1 MSCLLNEPYSLPQIF
16 TVRGQVRRLSQ
27 SENELSAVDSSDC
40 ETHKAVDKALTC
52 ELAVTSEQPKESAAS
67 DPMKLL
73 REKMYA
79 IQRNTNKKLV
89 RRDKAIL
96 EQAEQIDKQKVELDK
111 LQRKFTQ
118 MESRI
123 QLLKRDKERFRHKA
137 VYWRTRTNETRSSS
151 EDREVELVADKQ
163 EETDVLRQDLQDI
176 EDENIELQDKLSEL
190 STDEIIKTFHKGR
203 FTDDVRICCPDLLS
217 LNVGIRN
224 VEPVI
229 RSVMKNLV
237 HQSIGRLPSHTA
249 LCRMMLEG
257 LSISEMQL

>member
-203 FTDDVRICCPDLLS
+203 FTDDVYICCLDLLS

-224 VEPVI
+224 VD
-229 RSVMKNLV
+229 L
-237 HQSIGRLPSHTA
+237 
-249 LCRMMLEG
+249 
-257 LSISEMQL
+257 